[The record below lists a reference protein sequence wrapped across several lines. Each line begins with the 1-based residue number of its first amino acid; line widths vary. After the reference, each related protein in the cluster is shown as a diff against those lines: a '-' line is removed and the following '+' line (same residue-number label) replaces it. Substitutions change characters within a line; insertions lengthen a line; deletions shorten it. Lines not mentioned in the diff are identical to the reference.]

1 MDQYVPQAKKLLN
14 FIDKSV
20 SPYHAVESAR
30 TILEGAGFQLISE
43 NSQWNLKAGGKYFFT
58 RNQSTIIAFAIGHKF
73 KPGNGFNIVG
83 AHTDSPNLKVKPKSA
98 VSSAGLAQVGVEL
111 YGGGLWH
118 TWFDRDLT
126 VAGRVL
132 VKVGDKFESRLVKIE
147 KPLLRIPT
155 LAIHLDR
162 SVNTDGFKYNT
173 QTHLLPVI
181 SSVQNQLQG
190 DKADHHPLLLDYLA
204 KQLGVAVSDIQTF
217 DLNLCDTL
225 PGAIGGGLDE
235 FVFSPRLDN
244 LCMSYCSVQALADS
258 VTSPAFQEETGV
270 HTVMLFDNEEVGSN
284 SAQGAASPVILDL
297 IQRVTAIEGSAP
309 NLLHLVDQAVRKSF
323 LISADMA
330 HALHP
335 NYSSLHEPNHQP
347 KMNAGPVIKHNANLR
362 YATTA
367 YSAFVVKEL
376 AKSAGVPIQEF
387 VVKNDMACGSTIGPI
402 IATLSG
408 IRTVDIG
415 NPQLSMHSI
424 REQCGVAD
432 VTHAIKLLKAFFDQ
446 FTTLDTK
453 IKIDE

>member
-1 MDQYVPQAKKLLN
+1 MEEYIPQAKKFLT

-20 SPYHAVESAR
+20 SPYHAVDSAK
-30 TILEGAGFQLISE
+30 TILEGAGFQYVSE
-43 NSQWNLKAGGKYFFT
+43 NAQWHLKAGGKYYFT
-58 RNQSTIIAFAIGHKF
+58 RNQSTIVAFAVGHKY

-98 VSSAGLAQVGVEL
+98 VTSAGLAQVGVEL
-111 YGGGLWH
+111 YGGGLWY

-173 QTHLLPVI
+173 QTHLLPII
-181 SSVQNQLQG
+181 SSVQSQLQG
-190 DKADHHPLLLDYLA
+190 DKPDHHPLLLDYVA
-204 KQLGVAVSDIQTF
+204 KQLGVAVADIQTF

-235 FVFSPRLDN
+235 FIFSPRLDN
-244 LCMSYCSVQALADS
+244 LCMSYCSIQALAES
-258 VTSPAFQEETGV
+258 VASPSFQEETGV
-270 HTVMLFDNEEVGSN
+270 NTVLLFDHEEVGSS
-284 SAQGAASPVILDL
+284 SAHGAGSPVVLDL
-297 IQRVTAIEGSAP
+297 IQRVTSIESP
-309 NLLHLVDQAVRKSF
+309 NVSHLVDQAIRKSF

-347 KMNAGPVIKHNANLR
+347 KINAGPVIKHNANQR

-367 YSAFVVKEL
+367 YSAFVIKEL
-376 AKSAGVPIQEF
+376 AKAAGVPIQEF

-402 IATLSG
+402 LATLSG

-424 REQCGVAD
+424 REQCGTAD
-432 VTHAIKLLKAFFDQ
+432 VTHAIKLLKAFFEQ
-446 FTTLDTK
+446 FTTLDSK
-453 IKIDE
+453 IKIDA